1 MVYLMSTEKHVR
13 SIRLN
18 PDIHDRLVALC
29 DHLGVTPNA
38 YIVQAIGKAI
48 SQDEMAFKVQQNQS
62 DMFAKLALM
71 MDEAKDKE

>member
-1 MVYLMSTEKHVR
+1 MVYPMSADKHVR

-18 PDIHDRLVALC
+18 PDIHERLVALC

-38 YIVQAIGKAI
+38 YIVHAVGKAI

-71 MDEAKDKE
+71 MEEAKDQE

>member
-1 MVYLMSTEKHVR
+1 MSTEKHAR
-13 SIRLN
+13 TIRLT
-18 PDIHDRLVALC
+18 PDIYDRLNALC

-38 YIVQAIGKAI
+38 YIIQAIGKAI
-48 SQDEMAFKVQQNQS
+48 SQDEMAFKIQQNQS

>member
-1 MVYLMSTEKHVR
+1 MSTEKHAR
-13 SIRLN
+13 TIRLT
-18 PDIHDRLVALC
+18 PDIYDRLNALC

-38 YIVQAIGKAI
+38 YIIQAIGKAI
-48 SQDEMAFKVQQNQS
+48 SQDEMAFKIQQNQN

>member
-1 MVYLMSTEKHVR
+1 MSTEKHAR
-13 SIRLN
+13 TIRLT
-18 PDIHDRLVALC
+18 PDIYDRLNALC

-38 YIVQAIGKAI
+38 YIIQAIGKAI

>member
-1 MVYLMSTEKHVR
+1 MVYPMSVEKHVR

-18 PDIHDRLVALC
+18 PDIHGRLVALC

-71 MDEAKDKE
+71 IDEAKDEE